1 MLEQAKAKIYLA
13 SERGHTETDW
23 FRRYNTFNFGD
34 YQNPAKQPFES
45 LYVWNDDTLA
55 GGRSVQLTVDDDSCI
70 LLLPVVGAVAYNDST
85 GNEAVVEAGQS
96 LVVQATKGIT
106 IELSN
111 PYEDGLINFLHGWM
125 KTEAVVATNLS
136 FFSLDENQN
145 RLVNATEACSP
156 FRCMMGKYDGRREET
171 YKPSTEGKAVF
182 IFVIQGAFEVQ
193 NRLLEARDG
202 LGLWNVD
209 EIEFEALSNEAVL
222 LILEITATQ

>member
-1 MLEQAKAKIYLA
+1 MSMLEQAKAKIYLA

-96 LVVQATKGIT
+96 LVVQATK
-106 IELSN
+106 
-111 PYEDGLINFLHGWM
+111 
-125 KTEAVVATNLS
+125 V
-136 FFSLDENQN
+136 
-145 RLVNATEACSP
+145 
-156 FRCMMGKYDGRREET
+156 
-171 YKPSTEGKAVF
+171 
-182 IFVIQGAFEVQ
+182 
-193 NRLLEARDG
+193 
-202 LGLWNVD
+202 
-209 EIEFEALSNEAVL
+209 
-222 LILEITATQ
+222 